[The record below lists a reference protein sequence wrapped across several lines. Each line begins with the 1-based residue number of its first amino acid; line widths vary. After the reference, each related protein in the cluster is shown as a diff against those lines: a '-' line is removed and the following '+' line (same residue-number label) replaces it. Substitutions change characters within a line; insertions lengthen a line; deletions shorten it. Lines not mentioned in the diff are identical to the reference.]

1 MSVLTEKKI
10 FRVKFNHIISP
21 NVSFDIKNSSEID
34 ISGNVKI
41 DIENLLGNFSSGLG
55 LKNIFS
61 KVIEK
66 KVTKEGYFMFI
77 KDIANAS
84 ITLNNKYQL
93 IVSADYRPSKEWWA
107 KPIALTV
114 LSKFL
119 NDFSYKLI
127 NSGVTPGF
135 ETDIKK
141 ALQDLRKYNKAT
153 LELKNLFEKQNFSI
167 NNKYYLV
174 ENFSF
179 KKVETYSENSIFVI
193 NFIGNSNFV
202 NK

>member
-34 ISGNVKI
+34 INGNVKI
-41 DIENLLGNFSSGLG
+41 DIDNLLGNFSSGLG

-93 IVSADYRPSKEWWA
+93 IVSAEYRPSKEWWA

-119 NDFSYKLI
+119 NDFSSKLI

-141 ALQDLRKYNKAT
+141 ALQDLRKHNKAI

-179 KKVETYSENSIFVI
+179 KKVETYSEDSIFVI